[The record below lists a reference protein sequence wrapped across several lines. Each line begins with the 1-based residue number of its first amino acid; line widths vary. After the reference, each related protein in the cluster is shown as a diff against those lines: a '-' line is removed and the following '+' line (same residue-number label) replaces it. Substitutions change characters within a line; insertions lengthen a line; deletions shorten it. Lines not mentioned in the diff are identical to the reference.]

1 MKALPEEIGKM
12 ERKRGI
18 LLLVGASVLWS
29 TAGIFTKSIT
39 WNGFAIITIRGLI
52 AAAVMLP
59 FIGKPRFPANIHER
73 LAVLSYAGLVICC
86 IVSTKLT
93 TAANAIL
100 LQYTAPIYSALFG
113 WKLLGEELRL
123 RDLIAIGCLM
133 AGMVCFLYDGLGSG
147 SMLGNLI
154 ALLSGVCYAAMAVFM
169 KMGDQNQPMQNVFWG
184 NLAASVIA
192 APFMGTIEHTRANWI
207 LILFMAVFQL
217 ALAYILYAKAVGSLS
232 ALEITVVTVL
242 EPILNPLW
250 VLLLQ
255 GERPGPMA
263 LVGGVIVLGTVL
275 VHEGGKFDADRK
287 KETICPE
294 RSK

>member
-1 MKALPEEIGKM
+1 
-12 ERKRGI
+12 
-18 LLLVGASVLWS
+18 
-29 TAGIFTKSIT
+29 
-39 WNGFAIITIRGLI
+39 
-52 AAAVMLP
+52 
-59 FIGKPRFPANIHER
+59 
-73 LAVLSYAGLVICC
+73 
-86 IVSTKLT
+86 
-93 TAANAIL
+93 
-100 LQYTAPIYSALFG
+100 
-113 WKLLGEELRL
+113 
-123 RDLIAIGCLM
+123 
-133 AGMVCFLYDGLGSG
+133 
-147 SMLGNLI
+147 
-154 ALLSGVCYAAMAVFM
+154 
-169 KMGDQNQPMQNVFWG
+169 
-184 NLAASVIA
+184 
-192 APFMGTIEHTRANWI
+192 
-207 LILFMAVFQL
+207 MAVFQL